1 MENPM
6 SLLPDAL
13 VESAKAVILLTE
25 YQTVL
30 HYRDGSGVVTRPV
43 SFESVRSAFSDLPS
57 DHGWLDTRVRRVGST
72 RGKPFVVAEIPGA
85 TRGIFIEAEG
95 GDPLRFTV
103 PMPPLVFFGSST
115 GWHVWALAAERFA
128 PDAEAFHAPLPN
140 IGPSGSICW
149 GDNRAPKVDP
159 RSMDAALELFWSA
172 PFSSHEAAG
181 RSVGHAD
188 DVRKLLADL
197 NGKPE
202 FPREQLVG
210 CGRTIGTLVD
220 SLVGRAR

>member
-1 MENPM
+1 MENQM

-30 HYRDGSGVVTRPV
+30 HYRDGNGVVTRPV
-43 SFESVRSAFSDLPS
+43 SFESVRQAFSDLPS

-72 RGKPFVVAEIPGA
+72 RGKPFVVAEIPAA
-85 TRGIFIEAEG
+85 TRQIFIETEG
-95 GDPLRFTV
+95 GDSLRLTV

-115 GWHVWALAAERFA
+115 GWYVWALAAERFA
-128 PDAEAFHAPLPN
+128 PHAEAFHAPLPN
-140 IGPSGSICW
+140 IGESGHVCW
-149 GDNRAPKVDP
+149 GANRSPKVDP
-159 RSMDAALELFWSA
+159 RSMDSALELFWSA

-181 RSVGHAD
+181 RSVDHSE
-188 DVRKLLADL
+188 DVRKLLASL
-197 NGKPE
+197 NGKPT
-202 FPREQLVG
+202 FPLEQLVG